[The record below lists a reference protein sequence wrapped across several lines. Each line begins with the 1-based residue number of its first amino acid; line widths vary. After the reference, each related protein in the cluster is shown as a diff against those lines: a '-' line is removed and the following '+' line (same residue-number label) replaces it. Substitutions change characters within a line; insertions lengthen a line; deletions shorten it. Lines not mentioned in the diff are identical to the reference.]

1 MKLNFLTFSS
11 FLVIILPLVILIMA
25 RSVNAQSVP
34 TIISHQGRLLNSS
47 NQPVTTAVNVQFAIF
62 DAASGGNQVWTETQ
76 SITPDNLGFYDTFL
90 GGVTALPAT
99 LPNPSY
105 LQITVQSETLSPRL
119 QFGSVPF
126 AQKAG
131 NADLLDNLDSSVF
144 SQLGSSIESSEIAD
158 LTIGNLD
165 ISETAAIAGSKISPD
180 FGSQNIFTSGNIG
193 IGTASATSRLNIQGS
208 FSGYPL
214 YIKRTDTGDYT
225 HSLIRVECSATSNRC
240 QPGIQFVRPSGRL
253 WEIAEGSG
261 DIVADVL
268 GFYNNLSGTVI
279 VITPSGNLGIGTTNP
294 AQKLDVAGTI
304 QLTGFKLPTG
314 ATNGYVLTSDAAGV
328 GTWQA
333 APGGG
338 GSGGWTDDGAA
349 VRLTT
354 DTDSVGI
361 GTSTP
366 GTKLDVAG
374 TIRTNNQLIS
384 TVSTGTAPLSVSSST
399 KVTNLNA
406 DLLDGLD
413 SAAFSQLGSSIES
426 SEIADGT
433 IANIDISATA
443 GIAGTKIS
451 PDFGNQMI
459 TTTRCIGIG
468 GACSE
473 NDLYITGDFNSHTPF
488 AIRGAFGGSV
498 PLAQFI
504 CGTSGQPAC
513 GSVIEFISTNGTSS
527 FSSRII
533 QNYLGN
539 FYIDNQSIS
548 GTEMTIAGSGNIG
561 IGTIDPQSRLQ
572 VSGNYIQF
580 PTISGTTPPA
590 ADCDN
595 FAEAGRVVVRT
606 DGTTNLYVCTWTS
619 GTGVWVGK

>member
-1 MKLNFLTFSS
+1 MKKTFFFLLITS
-11 FLVIILPLVILIMA
+11 IILATFLLIKT
-25 RSVNAQSVP
+25 SVHAQSVP
-34 TIISHQGRLLNSS
+34 TIISHQGRLLNAS
-47 NQPVTTAVNVQFAIF
+47 NQPVTTNVSVVFSIY
-62 DAASGGNQVWTETQ
+62 DAASGGSQVWTETQ
-76 SITPDNLGFYDTFL
+76 SITPDSLGFYETFL
-90 GGVTALPAT
+90 GGTTPLPST

-105 LQITVQSETLSPRL
+105 LQIQVQSETLTPRL

-131 NADLLDNLDSSVF
+131 NADLLDNLDSTVF
-144 SQLGSSIESSEIAD
+144 SQLGPSIESSEIAD
-158 LTIGNLD
+158 GTIANIDVSG
-165 ISETAAIAGSKISPD
+165 TAAIAGSKISPD

-193 IGTASATSRLNIQGS
+193 IGTTSATNRLNIQGS

-268 GFYNNLSGTVI
+268 GFYNNLSGTVM

-399 KVTNLNA
+399 KVTNLNS
-406 DLLDGLD
+406 DLLDGID
-413 SAAFSQLGSSIES
+413 SGAFSKLGSSIES

-443 GIAGTKIS
+443 GITGTKIS
-451 PDFGNQMI
+451 PDFGSQMI
-459 TTTRCIGIG
+459 TTTGCIGIG
-468 GACSE
+468 GACVE
-473 NDLYITGDFNSHTPF
+473 NNLYITGDFSNTPF
-488 AIRGAFGGSV
+488 AIRGTGGSL

-513 GSVIEFISTNGTSS
+513 ASVIEFRSTNGTSS
-527 FSSRII
+527 FSSQII
-533 QNYLGN
+533 QGMSGDLFIN
-539 FYIDNQSIS
+539 NQVAAGADI
-548 GTEMTIAGSGNIG
+548 TIAGSGNVG
-561 IGTIDPQSRLQ
+561 IGTNNPQSRLQ

-606 DGTTNLYVCTWTS
+606 DGTTNLYVCTWTG